1 MCSTCCIAFSCDDDF
16 DDSIRFPIP
25 RPPLILSSSPQEE
38 WSPHTNWLPQPPYIA
53 KRITQWN
60 YTTHKFFNH
69 NGFTLF
75 EFANASYARQR
86 YLATGWGPVPPTPAS
101 AVHPGDADSVEGG
114 EDAAIEV
121 PAVPAA
127 MVAGDGEGGVPA
139 YHVMDEFEVRRTA
152 PPQE

>member
-1 MCSTCCIAFSCDDDF
+1 MTILTIPSAFPSRDDL
-16 DDSIRFPIP
+16 S
-25 RPPLILSSSPQEE
+25 ILSSSQEE

-127 MVAGDGEGGVPA
+127 MVARGLGGVPA
-139 YHVMDEFEVRRTA
+139 YHVMDGFVVRRTA